1 MLEIAVADTGIGIRA
16 EDLSRLFQTFT
27 QLESPMVKSHGGT
40 GIGLALTKK
49 LIELHGGTITA
60 TSPGAGHGST
70 FTVRLP
76 FVPEG
81 VARPVSSK
89 QKAVGSKDIEDIAE
103 CGLQSEEMRGRF
115 GW

>member
-60 TSPGAGHGST
+60 SSEGEGKGST

-76 FVPEG
+76 FAPAG
-81 VARPVSSK
+81 VARPVGSK
-89 QKAVGSKDIEDIAE
+89 QWAGSGK
-103 CGLQSEEMRGRF
+103 Q
-115 GW
+115 